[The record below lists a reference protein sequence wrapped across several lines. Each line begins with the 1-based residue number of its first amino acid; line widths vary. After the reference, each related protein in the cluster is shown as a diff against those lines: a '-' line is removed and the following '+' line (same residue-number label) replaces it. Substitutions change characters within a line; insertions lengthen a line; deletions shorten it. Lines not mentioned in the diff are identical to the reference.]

1 MDSIRGVEM
10 SVSKFEILF
19 DRYKKM
25 YRIRTSQISKNSF
38 GTRWL
43 GSRSN
48 SAGSFLNQAQKILES
63 LWIIYL
69 KPSTV
74 LEIIVSRT
82 FVIVTVTLLDKR
94 GFGIVISGN
103 FKFNLWPSS
112 YSFGNPNGNGKS
124 LYPLNNFFSTLVRWQ
139 WLYKH
144 H

>member
-1 MDSIRGVEM
+1 MNV
-10 SVSKFEILF
+10 SVEILQSLKF
-19 DRYKKM
+19 IWPKM

-69 KPSTV
+69 KPLTI

-103 FKFNLWPSS
+103 FKLNLWPSS